1 MNVKGHVGIWQCL
14 NFNPLGFDHILCG
27 ALLLFRN
34 LHFFMDGIWK
44 KSIFNLASKRP
55 SVGQRHTKLLQDSIN
70 RLHYT
75 SEMLQNLDAN
85 FKFNFQN
92 ISNVSKKCSQQSPF
106 SKAQGSP
113 FPPFKICFCFLMSC
127 SCLRLCPSG
136 CSTPC
141 KVWIDME
148 ALPLKNHRI

>member
-1 MNVKGHVGIWQCL
+1 MGVFNPSKYVNVKGHVGIWQCL

-75 SEMLQNLDAN
+75 SGMLQNLDAN

-92 ISNVSKKCSQQSPF
+92 TSNVSKKMLPAKPIQQSPKDLHF
-106 SKAQGSP
+106 
-113 FPPFKICFCFLMSC
+113 
-127 SCLRLCPSG
+127 LRLKFVS
-136 CSTPC
+136 
-141 KVWIDME
+141 
-148 ALPLKNHRI
+148 AF